1 MAAWL
6 VKMVIITR
14 PIDQL
19 IAAASDTMNRSM
31 VSILLLL
38 NWTISKLLCVVR
50 SLKLE
55 KSERYHKTKDQSPI
69 TELGSEE
76 LKFALLV

>member
-50 SLKLE
+50 LLKLE
-55 KSERYHKTKDQSPI
+55 KLKRYYISKNQFPV

>member
-19 IAAASDTMNRSM
+19 IAAASDTTNRSM
-31 VSILLLL
+31 VSILILL

-55 KSERYHKTKDQSPI
+55 TSKRYYRFVGQFTV

-76 LKFALLV
+76 FKFALLV